1 MCQCI
6 SATKGLLYHS
16 TTQSLSHST
25 TVSLCHSTTQSLCH
39 AVTLPLSH
47 SATQSL
53 SHSVTQS
60 LPVTESVL
68 YVHVQKLCITK
79 NKTNEAKKQSNL
91 QNTEAKK
98 QQSYAFSLYIL
109 TLASKIIHIKVYST
123 YRLLWFWR
131 RRCEAKH

>member
-1 MCQCI
+1 VSVHQCNE
-6 SATKGLLYHS
+6 GV
-16 TTQSLSHST
+16 TQSLSHST

-60 LPVTESVL
+60 LSHSVTPCHGISIVC
-68 YVHVQKLCITK
+68 VHVQKLCITK

-123 YRLLWFWR
+123 NRLLWFWR
-131 RRCEAKH
+131 CRCEANR